1 MDLIYMN
8 ENREDVGVLL
18 KYDLDLS
25 FGANE
30 NDFTCTVNKRA
41 HCCKAG
47 YYLYMD
53 GTEYGGVID
62 AVESDTATGDVTYS
76 GRTWHG
82 LLESKILEPDAGTDY
97 LILSGEANAVIDA
110 LLTRIGLDSLFTASP
125 AQSGI
130 AVKNYKMN
138 RYIGAYSGIVKMLKD
153 LNAKLL
159 FTFENGHV
167 VLSAAPVVDH
177 TQTGLDSDVIDFV
190 SRKTKAK
197 INHLICLGQGE
208 LAERQ
213 VVHLYADTEGN
224 VSQTQ
229 SLFGLDEYTETY
241 DYSFAED
248 LEDLIENGTEKLKEM
263 QQQDKLSVS
272 FNSTEKAFDIGDIVG
287 AYDNETGLSVSVE
300 IKQKIVTI
308 KDGVTAVSYSTDTE
322 GTSSTG
328 GTSSSGESG
337 GGGSSAEL
345 TDHINNKNNPHE
357 VKAAQVE
364 GLLDLIHPV
373 GSVYTSTV
381 ATNPETLFG
390 GTWERIKDTF
400 LWCAGD
406 SDAAGTTGGEKTH
419 ILTQAELPT
428 IQGQITGGSGTSSN
442 GYGIFRE
449 ASGVFRETDMA
460 GNENK
465 GTTYAPDHQD
475 KTPWVNGINAYQ
487 GIKLSIGSDEPHNN
501 MPPYLVVYAWKRT
514 A

>member
-53 GTEYGGVID
+53 GTEYGGMID

-82 LLESKILEPDAGTDY
+82 LLESKILEPDAGKDY

-159 FTFENGHV
+159 FTFKNGHV

-241 DYSFAED
+241 DYSFAEG

-364 GLLDLIHPV
+364 GLAEYVNENTPV
-373 GSVYTSTV
+373 KSVNGQTGTVELTFENWKPQSVMNTTS
-381 ATNPETLFG
+381 P
-390 GTWERIKDTF
+390 
-400 LWCAGD
+400 
-406 SDAAGTTGGEKTH
+406 
-419 ILTQAELPT
+419 
-428 IQGQITGGSGTSSN
+428 
-442 GYGIFRE
+442 
-449 ASGVFRETDMA
+449 A
-460 GNENK
+460 GNFTISKAYDAVSLATFTAAEAGLYMVYVNYW
-465 GTTYAPDHQD
+465 GQTAFTSRTWLSVGGATRASVPQNTTYPCTECSAIMSLDAGQ
-475 KTPWVNGINAYQ
+475 Q
-487 GIKLSIGSDEPHNN
+487 
-501 MPPYLVVYAWKRT
+501 VVLTLTSAQTGTFKYEKVVASVVRL